1 MKKRVISIALVVG
14 LLIGAGVLTHAL
26 AGDWGRRGH
35 GMHGKHGGHG
45 MMRMLRALD
54 LSDEQ
59 EDQVRSALVEARKIG
74 IVSRA
79 QLRVARMELHE
90 ALLQDSVDA
99 AAVEQLKEQV
109 KTLQGALLDNRVKA
123 QQAISSVLTPE
134 QRQEARSMVLEWMSE
149 RGKGKFHHR
158 RGHHRRGHGRYHGG
172 DDHERGH
179 DRGYDRGYD
188 RPDPD
193 KDNDDSPWGP
203 RDRN

>member
-1 MKKRVISIALVVG
+1 LLKKEFPMKKRVISIALVVG
-14 LLIGAGVLTHAL
+14 LLIGAGVLTRAM
-26 AGDWGRRGH
+26 AGDWDRGGH
-35 GMHGKHGGHG
+35 GMHGKHRGHG

-59 EDQVRSALVEARKIG
+59 QEQVRSALVDARKTG

-90 ALLQDSVDA
+90 ALLQDSIDA
-99 AAVEQLKEQV
+99 TAIEQLKEQI

-134 QRQEARSMVLEWMSE
+134 QRQEARGMVLEWMSE
-149 RGKGKFHHR
+149 RPEGKFHHR
-158 RGHHRRGHGRYHGG
+158 RGHHGRGHGRFHGG

-179 DRGYDRGYD
+179 DRS
-188 RPDPD
+188 D
-193 KDNDDSPWGP
+193 KDNDDSPLGP

>member
-26 AGDWGRRGH
+26 ADDWGRRGH
-35 GMHGKHGGHG
+35 GMRGKHGGHG

-59 EDQVRSALVEARKIG
+59 EDQVRSALMEARKVS

-90 ALLQDSVDA
+90 ALLQDSIDA
-99 AAVEQLKEQV
+99 AAVEQLKAQV

-158 RGHHRRGHGRYHGG
+158 RGHHRRGHGDGHDRYHGG

-179 DRGYDRGYD
+179 D